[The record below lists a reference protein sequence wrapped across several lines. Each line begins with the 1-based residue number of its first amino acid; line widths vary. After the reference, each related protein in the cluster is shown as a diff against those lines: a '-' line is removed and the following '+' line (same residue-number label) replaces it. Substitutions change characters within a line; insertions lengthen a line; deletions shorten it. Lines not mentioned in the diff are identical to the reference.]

1 MKTVVLKIK
10 GLTDEQIQEEF
21 SEFFN
26 TLVDKYP
33 NQFGVGISSMR
44 ENTEGEKEILRI
56 ARL

>member
-26 TLVDKYP
+26 MLVDKYP
-33 NQFGVGISSMR
+33 NQFGVGISFMR
-44 ENTEGEKEILRI
+44 QNTEGEKKILTI
-56 ARL
+56 AGL